1 VGVADGGATAT
12 GLGHLH
18 VERVGTGPG
27 VLLSHGVGDDLHVWD
42 AVVPELA
49 TAAEVVR
56 WDLRGH
62 GGSDRPDDPA
72 WYSRATSVADLAAL
86 MATFSAPPVLVGHSL
101 GGYLSLAHEILHPGH
116 VRAMVLVAAGPGF
129 RAPEGRAA
137 WNASMDRLVARL
149 GLPAPVAGVAHMH
162 DDLVISRLDEVRV
175 PVALLLGADD
185 HRYEPGM
192 RALQSKLPRAD
203 LSLVDGVGHDLHT
216 AAPGA
221 VVTAIRHALAGAGA

>member
-1 VGVADGGATAT
+1 VRGGESPTT
-12 GLGHLH
+12 GLEHLH
-18 VERVGTGPG
+18 VERTGSGPG

-42 AVVPELA
+42 AVVPALTEGV
-49 TAAEVVR
+49 EVVR

-62 GGSDRPDDPA
+62 GRSERPDDPA
-72 WYSRATSVADLAAL
+72 WYSRDTGVADLAAL
-86 MATFSAPPVLVGHSL
+86 VATFAAPPVLVGHSL

-129 RAPEGRAA
+129 RAPEGRAG
-137 WNASMDRLVARL
+137 WNASMDRLIARL
-149 GLPAPVAGVAHMH
+149 GLPAAVAGVAHMH
-162 DDLVISRLDEVRV
+162 DDLVISRLDEVQV

-192 RALQSKLPRAD
+192 RALQSKLPDAD
-203 LSLVDGVGHDLHT
+203 LSLVEGIGHDLHT

-221 VVTAIRHALAGAGA
+221 VVAAIRHALGEAGS

>member
-1 VGVADGGATAT
+1 MGVGDGPAPVT
-12 GLGHLH
+12 GIGHLH
-18 VERVGTGPG
+18 VERVGSGPG

-49 TAAEVVR
+49 QEAEVVR

-62 GGSDRPDDPA
+62 GGSERPDDPA
-72 WYSRATSVADLAAL
+72 WYSRDTAVADLAAL
-86 MATFSAPPVLVGHSL
+86 VATFSAPPVLVGHSL
-101 GGYLSLAHEILHPGH
+101 GGYVSLAHEILHPGH

-129 RAPEGRAA
+129 RAPAGRAG
-137 WNASMDRLVARL
+137 WNASMDRLITRL
-149 GLPAPVAGVAHMH
+149 GLPAAVAGVAHMH

-192 RALQSKLPRAD
+192 RALQVKLPCAD
-203 LSLVDGVGHDLHT
+203 LSLVDDVGHDLHT

-221 VVTAIRHALAGAGA
+221 VVAAIRHALARAEA